1 VTDKQGRTLLH
12 AAVRKC
18 QNNREY
24 DVLRRL
30 IDRFIELGADP
41 LRADL
46 EGNTIWHEAIPKYAG
61 EEAQGPSSLE
71 TLQSITALGIDPK
84 KANSEGITPFHL
96 LCEYDQPAHKTALF
110 EYLLQQHGGD
120 VNMRNNNGVTT
131 LHIVSTYSTD
141 FTRSLLELGAD
152 ATLVTEEGMNV
163 FHLASR
169 CRQSNTI
176 GLFLDWFRELTTK
189 EELQKFINLKDNRGR
204 SPLYYAC
211 ASDRFQSVELLI
223 NAGAVVEMD
232 TYKGSALSG
241 CVQTEEEMKNWR
253 SSPSQTHP
261 PESGGVLV
269 GDTRR
274 PRNAR
279 IEGRLQE
286 TLDLLIANAAT
297 PNWHLIDMAIAAAA
311 EMAATENM
319 NPGDKRYRVCRPD
332 HDYTVECLV
341 QTRRALK
348 VEGELPRAFEVQQC
362 LQRREDILKDFSVK
376 KECACGECYK
386 LLRLVHRLK
395 EQKCYEAIPNYIN
408 KLSPEPQD
416 LHYVLVN
423 LANEGMARILD
434 TLLTPAA
441 ILSSGMSKDESL
453 SSLMRAAC
461 ESTEPN
467 MPVIRLLLS
476 KGVGLGE
483 TKSPECNFLHVL
495 SQGQREKFSRRGQR
509 PWWHVPWWHTGQAL
523 PYLIKRGVYLE
534 NRDREGLTPLNV
546 SLDDIEKSAWRPTAT
561 EMLLQ
566 AGADPNSVD
575 YKGKSCLA
583 RAVGNKTV
591 FKLLVG
597 HGAIIDPSLL
607 TSAILAKDVGM
618 VEMILSSG
626 ADPNVRRPP
635 SPPSTDEKRRRKN
648 EKYTSV
654 SFDEMYPL
662 DMVLYMIDSSTA
674 SEVDCEAYLRMVEML
689 LEFGADPNA
698 RFHHKTVA
706 HKALRKD
713 ASYDDTMPWG
723 MPLYPRATESIRRK
737 YLDLILQHPTLD
749 VNLTDAAGVPLL
761 HAAFEDADETS
772 ARILIDRGANLYA
785 RDNLDRTI
793 LHIGPSLLSEK
804 SLFDEIMALAPEL
817 LDQVNKVGRTPLHY
831 ALDYRDQFG
840 YLGRIERAEAF
851 AQMLIAAGASVRAKD
866 ENGDTPLHLLLQRKW
881 YLLVDGDGNEVWEGP
896 VCPTMELL
904 LSKGADINARN
915 EMGETPIF
923 AFFRKGDFHV
933 DMTRVYPNKCFG
945 HCSCF
950 YHSEV
955 ERQAMEEKRPVLWA
969 LFEKVGVDWM
979 AVDAKGQSLLHVVA
993 NRGNYGS
1000 CLTRLARF
1008 KFLMSK
1014 GLDPLV
1020 EDQEHR
1026 TALDIAAANGAPD
1039 IMELFKLD

>member
-1 VTDKQGRTLLH
+1 MKNAETEKSESFISVMADLGARFDVTDKQGRTLLH

-18 QNNREY
+18 ENDREY
-24 DVLRRL
+24 NILRRL

-61 EEAQGPSSLE
+61 EEAQGSSSLE
-71 TLQSITALGIDPK
+71 TLRSITAL
-84 KANSEGITPFHL
+84 
-96 LCEYDQPAHKTALF
+96 AHKTALF

-120 VNMRNNNGVTT
+120 VNMRDNDGVTA

-152 ATLVTEEGMNV
+152 ATLVTEEGTNV
-163 FHLASR
+163 FHLTSR
-169 CRQSNTI
+169 CRRSNTI
-176 GLFLDWFRELTTK
+176 GLLLDWFRERTTK
-189 EELQKFINLKDNRGR
+189 EELQKVLNFKDNRGR

-223 NAGAVVEMD
+223 NAGAVVEME
-232 TYKGSALSG
+232 TYEGSALNG
-241 CVQTEEEMKNWR
+241 CVQTEEEMKNWQ
-253 SSPSQTHP
+253 SSSSQTHLP
-261 PESGGVLV
+261 DSGGFLI
-269 GDTRR
+269 GL
-274 PRNAR
+274 
-279 IEGRLQE
+279 I
-286 TLDLLIANAAT
+286 IANAAT
-297 PNWHLIDMAIAAAA
+297 PNWHLIDVAIAAAV
-311 EMAATENM
+311 EMAATENL
-319 NPGDKRYRVCRPD
+319 NPHEKPYRVRRPD

-341 QTRRALK
+341 QARKSLG
-348 VEGELPRAFEVQQC
+348 VEGELLCAPELQQC
-362 LQRREDILKDFSVK
+362 LQRRENIVKDFSVK
-376 KECACGECYK
+376 KECTCGECYK
-386 LLRLVHRLK
+386 LPRLVRRLK

-408 KLSPEPQD
+408 KLSLNPED
-416 LHYVLVN
+416 LHSVLVD
-423 LANEGMARILD
+423 LTNEGMARILD
-434 TLLTPAA
+434 TLLTPET
-441 ILSSGMSKDESL
+441 ILGSGMTKDESL

-467 MPVIRLLLS
+467 MPVIRILVS
-476 KGVGLGE
+476 KGVDLGE
-483 TKSPECNFLHVL
+483 AKSPECNFLHVL
-495 SQGQREKFSRRGQR
+495 SQGRREKFSRRGQR
-509 PWWHVPWWHTGQAL
+509 PWWHAPWWHTGQAL

-534 NRDREGLTPLNV
+534 NRDRQGLTPLNA

-561 EMLLQ
+561 EMLLK

-626 ADPNVRRPP
+626 ADPNVRRLP
-635 SPPSTDEKRRRKN
+635 SPPSLDEKRRRKN
-648 EKYTSV
+648 KRYTSV

-662 DMVLYMIDSSTA
+662 DIVIYIIDSSTA

-698 RFHHKTVA
+698 RFHNKTVA

-713 ASYDDTMPWG
+713 VRYDDSMPRENF
-723 MPLYPRATESIRRK
+723 LNRRATGSIRRK

-749 VNLTDAAGVPLL
+749 INLKDGGGVPLL
-761 HAAFEDADETS
+761 HFAFEDADETS
-772 ARILIDRGANLYA
+772 TRMLIDRGADLYA

-804 SLFDEIMALAPEL
+804 ALFDEIMALAPEL
-817 LDQVNKVGRTPLHY
+817 LDQVNKVGRTPLHH
-831 ALDYRDQFG
+831 ALGDRDRFG
-840 YLGRIERAEAF
+840 YLGRIERSEAF

-881 YLLVDGDGNEVWEGP
+881 HLLVHEDDSEVWEGP
-896 VCPTMELL
+896 VYPTMELL
-904 LSKGADINARN
+904 LSKGADINTRN

-923 AFFRKGDFHV
+923 AFFRQGDFHV

-969 LFEKVGVDWM
+969 LFEKVGVDWT
-979 AVDAKGQSLLHVVA
+979 AVNAKGQSLLHVVA
-993 NRGNYGS
+993 NRGGCGS
-1000 CLTRLARF
+1000 CFTRLERF
-1008 KFLMSK
+1008 KLLMGK
-1014 GLDPLV
+1014 GLDPLM
-1020 EDQEHR
+1020 EDREHR
-1026 TALDIAAANGAPD
+1026 TALDIAAANRAYD